1 MNCFLLF
8 LNKDL
13 SPKIKPLYIHVH
25 GYREKK
31 WWYKLPFGF
40 SDLKPLR
47 VSVLV
52 TFVLY

>member
-1 MNCFLLF
+1 MFT
-8 LNKDL
+8 
-13 SPKIKPLYIHVH
+13 
-25 GYREKK
+25 GTEEKK
-31 WWYKLPFGF
+31 WRYKLPLGF